1 MSLTRT
7 VRLHDPSPGIRYV
20 RVIGDGTPERTRLLD
35 YKGEP
40 IPEIV
45 TAIQITIP
53 PNGCARG
60 TFKHVVKGDGDEVRS
75 IESFEAFVL
84 FERFAPDAEVAR
96 LRARVRSLEELPDRI
111 VTLLRDG
118 LDDVESLFRQEFGA
132 LMAPPPP
139 DYTEDVFEVETDAPS
154 DDPAV
159 DETPAESV
167 LAVPGPSVRELEA
180 LRRAEHGIIG

>member
-20 RVIGDGTPERTRLLD
+20 RVIGDGTPEHTRLLD
-35 YKGEP
+35 YQGKP

-45 TAIQITIP
+45 TAITITIP

-60 TFKHVVKGDGDEVRS
+60 TFKHVVKGEGDEIRS

-84 FERFAPDAEVAR
+84 FERFAEDAEVAR
-96 LRARVRSLEELPDRI
+96 LRARVRSLEELPDRM

-118 LDDVESLFRQEFGA
+118 LDDVEALFRQEFGA
-132 LMAPPPP
+132 LMAPPEEP
-139 DYTEDVFEVETDAPS
+139 FMLVETDAPS
-154 DDPAV
+154 DDPEV
-159 DETPAESV
+159 DQTPAESV
-167 LAVPGPSVRELEA
+167 LAVPGPGVRELA
-180 LRRAEHGIIG
+180 SLLPGT